1 MKRKT
6 REPCDTFDEMTLGS
20 VGTRLMAG
28 YLMRSPEAIPS
39 PSAIGNYYRSRDI
52 DTKERLADANLDCCV
67 TLKAEKEE
75 ARAARRTTKGRE
87 EDDASGTGAGEVVAD
102 GEEVIVID

>member
-20 VGTRLMAG
+20 VGPPLMAG

-75 ARAARRTTKGRE
+75 ARAAPGKKKGRE
-87 EDDASGTGAGEVVAD
+87 EKEARGGGGGGGGAG
-102 GEEVIVID
+102 G